1 VLVTAIKIFYTA
13 SYVHLCIF
21 CLPSLT
27 LFFFL
32 VYCPLTYVTQICL
45 SSFIVSFH
53 LSLVLLE
60 LHLEMPTLHC
70 AAPWKS
76 LVNRSLS
83 CTKTCL
89 HYRGLCCIG
98 RVYALGLSCTWMYT
112 VTLYHYNGVLCASW
126 TCLQQRGPS
135 CTWTC
140 PDNRSLASSGR
151 VYITGAWAALE
162 HTLTAEA
169 CISSGFV
176 YTTEACAPHQHVF
189 TLWPNFIWTC
199 LVFTIQ
205 GPVLGHVYTL

>member
-1 VLVTAIKIFYTA
+1 
-13 SYVHLCIF
+13 
-21 CLPSLT
+21 LT

-89 HYRGLCCIG
+89 PYRGLCCIG
-98 RVYALGLSCTWMYT
+98 RVYALGLSCTWTYLQLHCIT
-112 VTLYHYNGVLCASW
+112 IYHCAPPG
-126 TCLQQRGPS
+126 C
-135 CTWTC
+135 
-140 PDNRSLASSGR
+140 